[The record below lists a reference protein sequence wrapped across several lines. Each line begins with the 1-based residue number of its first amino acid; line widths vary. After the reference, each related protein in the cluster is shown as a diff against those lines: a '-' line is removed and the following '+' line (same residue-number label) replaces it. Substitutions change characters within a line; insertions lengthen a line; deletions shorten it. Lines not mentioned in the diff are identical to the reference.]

1 MFKENEKIF
10 YIDTHSGAIE
20 EGKFIESTS
29 EGMWIRINGNSLN
42 TFVYSDI
49 WHERIFSDLPQAE
62 TVLNAIRS
70 KMKSRLL
77 KDNFFIR
84 DILDRLGKSEGKL
97 YLSII
102 NEILSEKTGPGK

>member
-10 YIDTHSGAIE
+10 YIDTISGTIE
-20 EGKFIESTS
+20 EGRFIEATA
-29 EGMWIRINGNSLN
+29 EGMWIRINGHSLN

-49 WHERIFSDLPQAE
+49 WHERIFSDFSQAQ
-62 TVLNAIRS
+62 TSLNAIRS

-84 DILDRLGKSEGKL
+84 DILDRLQKSEGQF

-102 NEILSEKTGPGK
+102 NEILNEKTGSGK